1 MGVGVVVA
9 GEEIGDNWL
18 LQILFIVAKHIVYH
32 IKFVKLPKLF
42 LSLLGVL
49 RIYFEIWEVRG
60 WRMKVVKR
68 YKLPGIT

>member
-1 MGVGVVVA
+1 MQDVCGGLVVEVVVVA

-18 LQILFIVAKHIVYH
+18 LQILFIVAKHTVYH

-49 RIYFEIWEVRG
+49 RIYFEIWEWG
-60 WRMKVVKR
+60 
-68 YKLPGIT
+68 